1 MSFFLEKLFCNFIRT
16 QIYKCLSNPQHE
28 SCDLGPNTSKVPK
41 FSIYTVYTYTVSAA
55 NCTCKKERRRKER
68 MRNWN
73 VTTWGKITEKSCG
86 IENACWN
93 NQLELF
99 GIKAELIASM
109 THSLFCSHPIRIRSK
124 NSYMLSVRCQ

>member
-41 FSIYTVYTYTVSAA
+41 FSIYTVYIYTVSAA

-73 VTTWGKITEKSCG
+73 VTTWGKIRKELRNRECVLKQPIGAIRNKRRTTDCFYDAFSILQSPYKNQ
-86 IENACWN
+86 IE
-93 NQLELF
+93 E
-99 GIKAELIASM
+99 S
-109 THSLFCSHPIRIRSK
+109 RIC
-124 NSYMLSVRCQ
+124 YL